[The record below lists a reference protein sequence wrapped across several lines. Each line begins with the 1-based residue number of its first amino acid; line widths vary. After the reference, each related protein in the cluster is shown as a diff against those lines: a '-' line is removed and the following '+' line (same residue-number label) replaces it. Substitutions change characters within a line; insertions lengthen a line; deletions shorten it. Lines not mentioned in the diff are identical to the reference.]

1 MASSSIGRKKKNS
14 GYTFD
19 EPMHPNYGIDSV
31 KPPKYWAKPD
41 VAEDPMAYKRKPV
54 SSVHAIDSSLNPP
67 KLSTLDSATVSPNG
81 TVVHGRFGELELDPS
96 AGIPLEYLSLLYPA
110 AQGAAALRTIAN
122 GAKSGTVLVYG
133 AGHAAALATLQLA
146 SADGLAVVGVVSGD
160 QSGNDE
166 FVDAVKCMTV
176 EPGTVVPEEFA
187 VLKANFREV
196 VDAVVRGQDAEDK
209 FDPEEFLMDFQK
221 NLLEYSKFFPETA
234 LSPVPEDYTFSG
246 KEKDRKYFDDN
257 ISAYLSQFQKG
268 SPAFDEVILKEAFT
282 KEQYEIFKSK
292 FGKQLTAVITGDDN
306 DVVTDFNPADI
317 VKKMTESPEIISDYL
332 KNQSHTL
339 DGENGE
345 FIPYEF
351 SILKNQITKNVD
363 LPQGGPVLGAVLNV
377 TSDLAVAVET
387 VSKGKTLRD
396 KAEALQFLTESQ
408 KNAYAAASS
417 IVSIAKENGKPVVV
431 VGGKL
436 PGFDTVEPSNED
448 VQEALSAMKLE
459 EDGSSRLN
467 YFIQVYRASDY
478 AVYADY
484 AIHRSQEELSG
495 PRQFVV
501 TK

>member
-1 MASSSIGRKKKNS
+1 
-14 GYTFD
+14 
-19 EPMHPNYGIDSV
+19 
-31 KPPKYWAKPD
+31 
-41 VAEDPMAYKRKPV
+41 MAYKRKPV
-54 SSVHAIDSSLNPP
+54 SSVHAIDSSSNPP
-67 KLSTLDSATVSPNG
+67 KLSTLDSATVSSNG
-81 TVVHGRFGELELDPS
+81 TVVHGRYGEIQLDPS
-96 AGIPLEYLSLLYPA
+96 AGIPLEYLALLYPA
-110 AQGAAALRTIAN
+110 AQGAAALRTVAN

-133 AGHAAALATLQLA
+133 AGHAAAMATLQLA

-160 QSGNDE
+160 QSGNDD

-196 VDAVVRGQDAEDK
+196 VDSVVRGQDAKDV
-209 FDPEEFLMDFQK
+209 FDPETFLADFQE
-221 NLLEYSKFFPETA
+221 NLLEYSKYFPA
-234 LSPVPEDYTFSG
+234 SSLSPVPEDYTFAG
-246 KEKDRKYFDDN
+246 KDKDRKYFDDN
-257 ISAYLSQFQKG
+257 ISAYLSQFQRG
-268 SPAFDEVILKEAFT
+268 SPPFDEVILKEAFT
-282 KEQYEIFKSK
+282 KEQYAIFKSK
-292 FGKQLTAVITGDDN
+292 FGKQLTAVITGDDD

-317 VKKMTESPEIISDYL
+317 VKKMTESPEIISEYL
-332 KNQSHTL
+332 KNQTHDL

-345 FIPYEF
+345 FVPYEF

-363 LPQGGPVLGAVLNV
+363 LPKGGPVLGAVVNV
-377 TSDLAVAVET
+377 TSDLAVAVEA
-387 VSKGKTLRD
+387 VAKGKTLRD

-408 KNAYAAASS
+408 KSAYAAASS
-417 IVSIAKENGKPVVV
+417 IVSIAKESGKPVVV
-431 VGGKL
+431 VGGEYCFTVSYCRSLMYFFAHAWTWNLTIFYTFIFTLDDIIGKL
-436 PGFDTVEPSNED
+436 PGFETIEPSNAD

-478 AVYADY
+478 PVYADY